1 MKVNFYLQNP
11 KQQESWIYLVAFI
24 DKTRMKFYTSIKVPV
39 GVWDPN
45 KQRIKPNSKFTNKH
59 NYNRHLDYLEQAAY
73 DKYFDLIRNQIKP
86 SPGLI
91 KTHLEEITHKRSSQ
105 QYTLLKYWDHLIDKR
120 KADPTFSPGTVKTYK
135 TSYNHFIA
143 FCRKYGTHDFDQ
155 IDLRFIDQFID
166 YLYGKKH
173 STNYVEKMVQ
183 QLRVMMQQ
191 AFEQGITTNQE
202 YKKKGFRIKKTP
214 TDEIYL
220 TLKEINEIAKLDLS
234 DGMAKAQQCFLL
246 QCFTGAAYADIGKI
260 HKGSLTVINEVPII
274 SYYRGKTKKMASLP
288 VHPMIKKIMD
298 AREWEPFK
306 PLANQPYNR
315 YLKDIAEAAGIKDEV
330 RKMHTPGGIEQ
341 IKTYRKYQLVGSHTA
356 RRSFTTNYILS
367 GGTRDEVKL
376 MIGHMKQDVTETY
389 IRAEMQKRAVL
400 LADREFFK

>member
-11 KQQESWIYLVAFI
+11 KEPVSWIYLVAFI
-24 DKTRMKFYTSIKVPV
+24 GGRRMKFYTGLRVPSDL
-39 GVWDPN
+39 WDTRH
-45 KQRIKPNSKFTNKH
+45 QRIKNSNKFPNRH
-59 NYNRHLDYLEQAAY
+59 NYNRHLDFLEQATY
-73 DKYFDLIRNQIKP
+73 DKYFDLMRENIPP
-86 SPGLI
+86 SGGLV
-91 KTHLEEITHKRSSQ
+91 KTHLEQITHKRSKNK
-105 QYTLLKYWDHLIDKR
+105 YTLLEYWDAFIERR
-120 KADPTFSPGTVKTYK
+120 KKDPTFSRGTTKTYT
-135 TSYNHFIA
+135 TSYNHFLG
-143 FCRKYGTHDFDQ
+143 FCRKHGHHDFDQ

-246 QCFTGAAYADIGKI
+246 QCFTGAAYADICKI

-298 AREWEPFK
+298 AREWQPFK

-341 IKTYRKYQLVGSHTA
+341 IKTHRKYQLVGSHTA